1 MNWVPLKNVVLDL
14 VELVVSEVQI
24 LEAIKPVEGVKV
36 DFTDL
41 ILAQVQVDKFWSE
54 LVMRVV

>member
-1 MNWVPLKNVVLDL
+1 MNWVPLKNVVLDF

-24 LEAIKPVEGVKV
+24 LETIKPVEGVKM

-41 ILAQVQVDKFWSE
+41 VPAQVQVDKF
-54 LVMRVV
+54 